1 MGEIKTEINDYTTSN
16 TTFDIKEIN
25 QKLYSCY
32 RTHSTSDEDVEWN
45 RAIYRALRIVNG
57 EE

>member
-1 MGEIKTEINDYTTSN
+1 MGFTVQEDKHSPEYTPN
-16 TTFDIKEIN
+16 LKELN
-25 QKLYSCY
+25 QKLNNCY
-32 RTHSTSDEDVEWN
+32 RTHVTSDEDVEWN